1 MSTSESTRFVDIH
14 RPQKL
19 ADVQGQSKAVAQ
31 LTGLLQSGKVT
42 GNTLLI
48 SGPYGTGK
56 TSIGRILARTVN
68 CSKGGIDPCEEC
80 ASCRLTVK
88 NHPDIKELD
97 AAESRGIDDVRQ
109 LMDVA
114 KLSPRYKARVF
125 VIDEAHQFTG
135 PAAQALLKTLEEPPK
150 HASFILCTTDPY
162 KLPQAIRSR
171 SAWVKLAELP
181 QRDVARLLLKICK
194 SEGLNYPKEVL
205 LYIAE
210 TAGGH
215 ARDAVT
221 MLEQLGSASTTMSLD
236 EAKEALPEIVEGI
249 LGSSPDALVPKYVH
263 KLLDGTIHSMVYLR
277 KVENPEYLLSLIL
290 KFLKELTI
298 YYIEPKM
305 VDNNAL
311 ASFVKATQFKKK
323 ITSDVLTSILEIH
336 MDAQERV
343 KTRSTDPMDALDL
356 AILKSVKVLG
366 G

>member
-1 MSTSESTRFVDIH
+1 MSNDSSERYVDRY

-19 ADVQGQSKAVAQ
+19 SDVQGQAKSVAQ
-31 LTGLLQSGKVT
+31 LTDLLQSKEVA
-42 GNTLLI
+42 GNTILI

-56 TSIGRILARTVN
+56 TTLGRILARTLN
-68 CSKGGIDPCEEC
+68 CAKGGLDPCEEC
-80 ASCRLTVK
+80 SSCKLTVK

-97 AAESRGIDDVRQ
+97 AAESRGIDDVRT

-162 KLPQAIRSR
+162 KLPATIRSR
-171 SAWVKLAELP
+171 SAWIRLAELP
-181 QRDVARLLLKICK
+181 SRDIARLLMKVSK
-194 SEGLNYPKEVL
+194 AEGLSFTKEVL

-210 TAGGH
+210 MSGGH
-215 ARDAVT
+215 ARDAVK
-221 MLEQLGSASTTMSLD
+221 MLEQLGPSSSSMSLD
-236 EAKEALPEIVEGI
+236 EAKEALPEIMEGI
-249 LGSSPDALVPKYVH
+249 LGASPATLVPKYVH

-277 KVENPEYLLSLIL
+277 KVENPEYFLSLLI

-311 ASFVKATQFKKK
+311 VSFVKGTQFKKK
-323 ITSDVLTSILEIH
+323 VTSDNLTSILEIH
-336 MDAQERV
+336 LDALERV
-343 KTRSTDPMDALDL
+343 KTRSTDPLDALDL
-356 AILKSVKVLG
+356 AILKSAKMLKA
-366 G
+366 